1 MLVKEFVCV
10 LLYYDFQDT
19 YFTGPSIDRG
29 IRVFVSHPGGV
40 DRVTLGE
47 MTLNWGRVSFGETTL
62 EGWTGRALWGPHPP

>member
-1 MLVKEFVCV
+1 MLVKEFLCV

-40 DRVTLGE
+40 DRVTRGDDLELGE
-47 MTLNWGRVSFGETTL
+47 GVFWGNN
-62 EGWTGRALWGPHPP
+62 P